1 MQVGGK
7 LRKVGGLMAVQID
20 MREQS
25 LASLFAELKRLR
37 FLPILDVRAAWR
49 LEHQLGSARLAL
61 CWMYIG

>member
-20 MREQS
+20 MHEQS

-37 FLPILDVRAAWR
+37 FLPILDVRAAWSTS
-49 LEHQLGSARLAL
+49 LAQLSWL
-61 CWMYIG
+61 CVGCKV